1 MKTGHILGAALF
13 AAVFAADPA
22 LADDVKVGAI
32 YPLSGNAASA
42 GKSELDAVAL
52 AVELVNTVHHELSAL
67 PSVGKGG
74 LSNLGGAKI
83 QLISADHQGKPEEG
97 QSQTLRLITQ
107 EHVAAIIGAYHSNVS
122 FTATAVSERQGIPFV
137 VSDSVAANITS
148 RGFKW
153 LVRVTPVASDFAKNY
168 MEYLGDM
175 KKAGHKV
182 ETVAVVNENTDYGTS
197 VGGTVVAQAKS
208 HGFEVVAQIPYN
220 ANSSDVSAQ
229 VLQLKEKNPDCVIFV
244 SYTADA
250 ILYMLFLLGVLVY
263 LSLIK
268 HVMRGPMLS
277 QILSTFGLALLLR
290 YSAFAYFKSDF
301 RTLPESWLAG
311 TINVSGIYV
320 GKAQLV
326 AGAIAGLLA
335 LGMHVLLT
343 RTALGSRLLAVAE
356 YRNAAMLMGIR
367 PDRMQALAWGLSAA
381 SAGVA
386 GALLANVYPFSPEVG
401 QTFALTAFVVVAL
414 GGFGSV
420 PGAMIAGTAIG
431 LIEQVAAYG
440 LGPIYKDVVVYG
452 LFVAVL
458 WVRPQ
463 GLLGKL

>member
-52 AVELVNTVHHELSAL
+52 AVELVNTVHPELSAL

-250 ILYMLFLLGVLVY
+250 ILYMKTMKNLNYQPPMIIGDDAGFADPAFIPAVGDIAQGV
-263 LSLIK
+263 
-268 HVMRGPMLS
+268 MNR
-277 QILSTFGLALLLR
+277 
-290 YSAFAYFKSDF
+290 SAWAVGKPGSV
-301 RTLPESWLAG
+301 TA
-311 TINVSGIYV
+311 TINDLFKAKTGRELDDTSARGLQAMLVLADAINRAGSTAPDKIMAALKATDLKQDQVMMGYRGVKFDDV
-320 GKAQLV
+320 GENSLAATYLVQLQGKDYAAV
-326 AGAIAGLLA
+326 WPTATAIAPLQWPMKG
-335 LGMHVLLT
+335 
-343 RTALGSRLLAVAE
+343 
-356 YRNAAMLMGIR
+356 
-367 PDRMQALAWGLSAA
+367 W
-381 SAGVA
+381 
-386 GALLANVYPFSPEVG
+386 
-401 QTFALTAFVVVAL
+401 
-414 GGFGSV
+414 
-420 PGAMIAGTAIG
+420 
-431 LIEQVAAYG
+431 
-440 LGPIYKDVVVYG
+440 K
-452 LFVAVL
+452 
-458 WVRPQ
+458 
-463 GLLGKL
+463 